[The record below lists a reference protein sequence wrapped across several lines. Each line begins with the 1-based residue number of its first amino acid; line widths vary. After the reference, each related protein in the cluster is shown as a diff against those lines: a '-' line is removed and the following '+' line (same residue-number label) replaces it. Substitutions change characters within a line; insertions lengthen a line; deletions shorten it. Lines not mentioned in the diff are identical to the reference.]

1 MRRAFT
7 VKAFCVGVLALS
19 WAGCA
24 GSQSAVRDGEAG
36 GDGVAGPN
44 APLVSSRSQLL
55 FEDALKA
62 SEAQRKSGR
71 WDYPVLERKF
81 QAALDADSRLAEAE
95 YNLGVLA
102 ERQGKLDEAARHYK
116 NALRRKP
123 SLHQAQENL
132 AVLAQNKGDVQGAVG
147 MYQEII
153 KNNPDDASSRARLA
167 EIYRQNGEQDRAM
180 EMARQSL
187 TKDPK
192 TLGAYKVM
200 MRSYA
205 DRKQPSM
212 AKLVALRAMKI
223 DERDP
228 ELYQTL
234 GLLLLQEN
242 EPEKA
247 RAQFRKAVEV
257 QSDYLPA
264 HLVLAKMALKSEDYA
279 GAERHLRTILQS
291 NGKNAEALLNLGVA
305 YKGLGQYDKAMQAY
319 DEAEKVN
326 ADLPAIYLNR
336 GIILHRVKDAPE
348 RAMELYRKYLALVG
362 EAALPADAPIFNL
375 MKEADAVIQAKAEA
389 KEAEMQAKR
398 LEAAEKTQ
406 QEQLKVAEEKEKR
419 EKATAPV
426 DTAQVLNEKE
436 LESGLPNQAKAAQT
450 PQAPG
455 SKKAAAAAPKKQAP
469 KASPDSTGEPEDGQ

>member
-1 MRRAFT
+1 MRASTRRALSQG
-7 VKAFCVGVLALS
+7 ALALALS
-19 WAGCA
+19 VAGCA
-24 GSQSAVRDGEAG
+24 GNQAAVRDGESGQGEA
-36 GDGVAGPN
+36 AGPGAA
-44 APLVSSRSQLL
+44 APQVSSRSQLL

-62 SEAQRKSGR
+62 AEAQRKSGR

-81 QAALDADSRLAEAE
+81 QAALEADSRLAEAD

-102 ERQGKLDEAARHYK
+102 ERQGKLDEASRHYK
-116 NALRRKP
+116 SALRRKP

-167 EIYRQNGEQDRAM
+167 EIYRRNGEQERAM

-187 TKDPK
+187 VKDPK

-205 DRKQPSM
+205 DQKKPAM
-212 AKLVALRAMKI
+212 AKLVALRALKL
-223 DERDP
+223 DDRDP

-247 RAQFRKAVEV
+247 RVQFRKAVEV
-257 QSDYLPA
+257 QNDYLPA
-264 HLVLAKMALKSEDYA
+264 HIQLARMALKSEDYA
-279 GAERHLRTILQS
+279 GAEGHLRRVLQA
-291 NGKNAEALLNLGVA
+291 NGKNPEALLDLGVA

-319 DEAEKVN
+319 DEAEKIN
-326 ADLPAIYLNR
+326 GDLPAIYLNR
-336 GIILHRVKDAPE
+336 GIILHKVKDAPE
-348 RAMELYRKYLALVG
+348 RAMELYRKYLALAG
-362 EAALPADAPIFNL
+362 EAALPADAPIFAL
-375 MKEADAVIQAKAEA
+375 MKEADQLIQAKAEA

-398 LEAAEKTQ
+398 MEAATKAQ
-406 QEQLKVAEEKEKR
+406 QEQMRAADEKEKK

-426 DTAQVLNEKE
+426 DTSQVLNEKE
-436 LESGLPNQAKAAQT
+436 LETGLPNQGKAPKSSAKAPT
-450 PQAPG
+450 
-455 SKKAAAAAPKKQAP
+455 KKQAP
-469 KASPDSTGEPEDGQ
+469 KPSGGGSGEPSEEPSDAL